1 MKQSAH
7 TTIENLDLP
16 LLKKQCG
23 TLIKLTRSKHISENE
38 KENLQ
43 GLINFIDC
51 LTDEIELNRSVG
63 K

>member
-1 MKQSAH
+1 
-7 TTIENLDLP
+7 